1 MPRYVALLRGINVG
15 GHRVKMDHLRSLFAD
30 LRFDDVATFIA
41 SGNVIFSTPSENP
54 AELEATI
61 EEHLHG
67 ALGYEVA
74 TFVRTPAELRD
85 TIDIR
90 GDELHHPD
98 HSVYVAFTHSA
109 PDSTVRD
116 ALVALES
123 GTDRFEFRGR
133 EVYWLMRG
141 KVSASPLFKGNDVAK
156 AMKSVP
162 HTTRNITS
170 LQKLLAKL
178 DLE

>member
-1 MPRYVALLRGINVG
+1 
-15 GHRVKMDHLRSLFAD
+15 MDHPRSLFAD
-30 LRFDDVATFIA
+30 MRFDDVATFITM
-41 SGNVIFSTPSENP
+41 GNVIFSTPSENP

-61 EEHLHG
+61 EQHLHG

-74 TFVRTPAELRD
+74 TFVRTPGELRD

-109 PDSTVRD
+109 PDSTVCD
-116 ALVALES
+116 ALVALEF
-123 GTDRFEFRGR
+123 GTDRFEFRER
-133 EVYWLMRG
+133 EVYWLMCG
-141 KVSASPLFKGNDVAK
+141 KVSASLLLKENDVAK
-156 AMKSVP
+156 IMKSVP

-170 LQKLLAKL
+170 LQKLLTKL

>member
-1 MPRYVALLRGINVG
+1 MQRINPNTRSASQPLDPRTLVLQNWAWSGKRSCFSLGTGPGWAPSRGGASATLRRLVEAARHGLPE
-15 GHRVKMDHLRSLFAD
+15 HLCSDNGPEF
-30 LRFDDVATFIA
+30 T
-41 SGNVIFSTPSENP
+41 TK
-54 AELEATI
+54 LEATI
-61 EEHLHG
+61 EQHLHG

-74 TFVRTPAELRD
+74 TFVRTPGELRD

-109 PDSTVRD
+109 PDSTVCD

-133 EVYWLMRG
+133 EVY
-141 KVSASPLFKGNDVAK
+141 
-156 AMKSVP
+156 
-162 HTTRNITS
+162 
-170 LQKLLAKL
+170 
-178 DLE
+178 

>member
-1 MPRYVALLRGINVG
+1 MLEKCPLFQPLLLQCKASRARTALSKNP
-15 GHRVKMDHLRSLFAD
+15 AD
-30 LRFDDVATFIA
+30 LEVM
-41 SGNVIFSTPSENP
+41 
-54 AELEATI
+54 I
-61 EEHLHG
+61 EQHLHG

-74 TFVRTPAELRD
+74 TFVRTPGELRD

-109 PDSTVRD
+109 PDSTVCD

-133 EVYWLMRG
+133 EVC
-141 KVSASPLFKGNDVAK
+141 
-156 AMKSVP
+156 
-162 HTTRNITS
+162 
-170 LQKLLAKL
+170 
-178 DLE
+178 